1 MPVLSDELRRDAE
14 TIMARYPERR
24 SAMLPLLYLLQSAE
38 GHLSREGMQEVGE
51 LLGLHTAEVEAVAT
65 FYTMLRVRPSGR
77 YVVAVCTNVSGALPR
92 PHPAGPE
99 DDMPNPRWPRRTR
112 RLARVEAQ
120 RFNGSTANRR
130 PRPRAGTGSST
141 WSRGEARAATKR
153 RRQRAR
159 RRTLDQP
166 SWPR

>member
-65 FYTMLRVRPSGR
+65 FYTMLRMRPSGR
-77 YVVAVCTNVSGALPR
+77 YVVAVCTNVSCALIGAKRLYER
-92 PHPAGPE
+92 AHEVLGPE
-99 DDMPNPRWPRRTR
+99 
-112 RLARVEAQ
+112 AE
-120 RFNGSTANRR
+120 TATSDG
-130 PRPRAGTGSST
+130 AI
-141 WSRGEARAATKR
+141 
-153 RRQRAR
+153 
-159 RRTLDQP
+159 TLHEEE
-166 SWPR
+166 